1 MNKYLKGF
9 LAMVGAVLAWSSLEV
24 TGSYIFAEGTGPVT
38 MLNIRFLIAA
48 ILFGTTILIQKKR
61 TGENLFLVKREDIS
75 RFWLNGFL
83 LALHLVTYW
92 FAWEILDP
100 NLPVIYAIFYMYPF
114 VLCLISIFY
123 YREKFNK
130 NRKIALGLGTLG
142 ALFAIEFLPTFSMGG
157 LRLDGILLDVA
168 ACFTWVGYLLVGQ
181 GIMKKY
187 NPLTIVFYDF
197 LACFIYTSLLQ
208 APSVTIAELT
218 VGWPFSI
225 LAIVYF
231 GVVASYIAYFL
242 YWTAVKNI
250 GATNTGIGELATPI
264 FGVTLGYFFLSWT
277 PSPFQIVGLLMIVS
291 GLYLIYREKEIVYDQ

>member
-1 MNKYLKGF
+1 MNKFLKGF
-9 LAMVGAVLAWSSLEV
+9 LCVIGAVFAWSSLEV
-24 TGSYIFAEGTGPVT
+24 TASYIFAEGVGPVT

-48 ILFGTTILIQKKR
+48 ALFGTTILIQNKR

-83 LALHLVTYW
+83 LALHLVVYW
-92 FAWEILDP
+92 YAWEILDP

-114 VLCLISIFY
+114 ITALVAIY
-123 YREKFNK
+123 YYGEKFNK

-142 ALFAIEFLPTFSMGG
+142 ALFAIEFLPTFSTEG

-197 LACFIYTSLLQ
+197 LACFVYTSLIQ
-208 APSVTIAELT
+208 APSVTI
-218 VGWPFSI
+218 
-225 LAIVYF
+225 
-231 GVVASYIAYFL
+231 L

-264 FGVTLGYFFLSWT
+264 FGVTLGYFFLAWA
-277 PSPFQIVGLLMIVS
+277 PSLFQMVGLLMIVS